1 DGGFRLS
8 GAPPGMASFYVGSS
22 QGETFSIKL
31 IERDG
36 AEIKSDFEIGRG
48 EQITGVR
55 IVLAR
60 ANGTIRGR
68 VEIAGDKLPEGW
80 RFHIQAFPVRTTTSD
95 QGYRTFQLGYG
106 YAESDEKGRFVIE
119 RLVAGEYELMLFA
132 IVRDSQYGL
141 RVAPGTSEIKQR
153 VTVSS

>member
-1 DGGFRLS
+1 L
-8 GAPPGMASFYVGSS
+8 
-22 QGETFSIKL
+22 IKR

-36 AEIKSDFEIGRG
+36 AEIKSSFEIGRG

-55 IVLAR
+55 IILAR

-80 RFHIQAFPVRTTTSD
+80 RFQIQVFPVRTTSD
-95 QGYRTFQLGYG
+95 QGYRTFQSVYG

-119 RLVAGEYELMLFA
+119 RLVAGEYELTLFA

-153 VTVSS
+153 VTVSSGAETPVMFTFDPTRR